1 MRKTQLFFGEI
12 QCKYICNAA
21 EQYYH
26 TYTYRKDNTMKKLVN
41 TLMRV
46 FTPSLKDTRS
56 DYLIWAKTEF
66 KKDWQ
71 FAYQHMLDNR
81 GQAPKRA
88 DVHNQNDN
96 LKGWV

>member
-1 MRKTQLFFGEI
+1 M
-12 QCKYICNAA
+12 
-21 EQYYH
+21 QYYH
-26 TYTYRKDNTMKKLVN
+26 TYTYREDNTMKKLVN

-71 FAYQHMLDNR
+71 FAYQHMLDNK
-81 GQAPKRA
+81 GAAPTLRDLHPWNSGTATNTNTNK
-88 DVHNQNDN
+88 N
-96 LKGWV
+96 LSGWV